1 MFMPVDHRVLV
12 KEHLEP
18 LLRASPFNKTKI
30 FTFEDSRKFLKYW
43 IDRVMADPDMAEYID
58 GVSVHWYEDSETS
71 PEILD
76 EIVMA
81 DPDVAEYIDG
91 VSVHWYEDSE
101 TSPEILDEIVFN
113 HMSIGFIDWNMA
125 LNTEGGPVFPA
136 TGPEDAPVI
145 MNASADEFYK
155 NPMFYVLGHFSKFID
170 EGLYRVDSTSEPL
183 SSITRFGDSGFVCV
197 CNATYCDTFTYPSR
211 STENFTHI
219 FTSNHTP
226 GYNFRWGTVQN
237 ASTLPIS
244 LSVSPIAASDFC
256 TRTYTYDDTPG
267 DVTLEHFQL
276 AKEDYEYKIP
286 IINAAKGI
294 SRHSLYLVST
304 PWTSPNWTK
313 TNNNYP
319 PGYLKKE
326 YWPYWANYLLRFLEE
341 YKKEGIDFWGFSISN
356 EPSNSIYMGLTYLIN
371 NVMFMPMDHRV
382 FVKQHLGPLLRASPF
397 NKTKIFTFE
406 DSRKFLKYWIDRV
419 MADPYVAEY
428 IDGVSVHWYED
439 SETSPEILDEIVKKY
454 NKFIIYTEACIPLS
468 MDPTKVV
475 DLGSWKRGGLYA
487 EDIIDVFNHM
497 SIGFIDWNM
506 ALNTEGDPVFP
517 ASGPMD
523 APVIV
528 NASADEFYKN
538 PMFYVL
544 GQFSKFIDEGSYRV
558 DSTSEPLSSISHLAT
573 TNPDGSTSLF
583 LYNPTMSD
591 LSFWVYDIVKDKAM
605 NITVLA
611 GSLNTIVWW

>member
-1 MFMPVDHRVLV
+1 MQFISLSDINMNTKTIISVLLFFVVCFDFITPSTTDVDV
-12 KEHLEP
+12 P
-18 LLRASPFNKTKI
+18 CA
-30 FTFEDSRKFLKYW
+30 
-43 IDRVMADPDMAEYID
+43 A
-58 GVSVHWYEDSETS
+58 
-71 PEILD
+71 
-76 EIVMA
+76 
-81 DPDVAEYIDG
+81 
-91 VSVHWYEDSE
+91 
-101 TSPEILDEIVFN
+101 
-113 HMSIGFIDWNMA
+113 
-125 LNTEGGPVFPA
+125 
-136 TGPEDAPVI
+136 
-145 MNASADEFYK
+145 
-155 NPMFYVLGHFSKFID
+155 
-170 EGLYRVDSTSEPL
+170 
-183 SSITRFGDSGFVCV
+183 RFGDSGFVCV

-226 GYNFRWGTVQN
+226 GYNFHWGTVQN

-244 LSVSPIAASDFC
+244 LSEDLIKITINTSHTYQRLKGIGSSFTDSFCINLKNLSHSAGQNLLNSFFAPNGSEYKLARVPIAASDFC

-419 MADPYVAEY
+419 LTY
-428 IDGVSVHWYED
+428 
-439 SETSPEILDEIVKKY
+439 L
-454 NKFIIYTEACIPLS
+454 
-468 MDPTKVV
+468 
-475 DLGSWKRGGLYA
+475 
-487 EDIIDVFNHM
+487 
-497 SIGFIDWNM
+497 
-506 ALNTEGDPVFP
+506 
-517 ASGPMD
+517 
-523 APVIV
+523 
-528 NASADEFYKN
+528 
-538 PMFYVL
+538 
-544 GQFSKFIDEGSYRV
+544 
-558 DSTSEPLSSISHLAT
+558 
-573 TNPDGSTSLF
+573 
-583 LYNPTMSD
+583 
-591 LSFWVYDIVKDKAM
+591 
-605 NITVLA
+605 
-611 GSLNTIVWW
+611 